1 MKISSLVI
9 GLLVIVVA
17 ALLLADG
24 VLGYVDVGVQLFS
37 LRGVKLAVGFVL
49 VVLAASYFQK
59 GKE

>member
-1 MKISSLVI
+1 MNFNSLVV

-59 GKE
+59 AKE